1 MFEYRVTWYN
11 DCYGQ
16 EEHVSGLVYGKTYVE
31 AANRVIHDYGEKNII
46 DLYLQALEDT
56 DTIELDTIKRQF
68 NL

>member
-11 DCYGQ
+11 DFYNQ
-16 EEHVSGLVYGKTYVE
+16 KEHASGLVYGKTYVE
-31 AANRVIHDYGEKNII
+31 ATNRVIHDYGEKNII

-56 DTIELDTIKRQF
+56 DTIELDAIKRQF